1 MISDLGC
8 SPRMGVLYLVDRS
21 VTWSPWNLQ
30 RFYLFV
36 GFIQSYEV
44 QQISFYIGKL
54 HHNMA
59 GVLEL
64 GLVLYLVI
72 EDHLVAPGAF
82 LVSFLIA
89 VI

>member
-1 MISDLGC
+1 MKG
-8 SPRMGVLYLVDRS
+8 
-21 VTWSPWNLQ
+21 
-30 RFYLFV
+30 
-36 GFIQSYEV
+36 

-64 GLVLYLVI
+64 GLGI
-72 EDHLVAPGAF
+72 IPGLRGSF
-82 LVSFLIA
+82 VPFLIS